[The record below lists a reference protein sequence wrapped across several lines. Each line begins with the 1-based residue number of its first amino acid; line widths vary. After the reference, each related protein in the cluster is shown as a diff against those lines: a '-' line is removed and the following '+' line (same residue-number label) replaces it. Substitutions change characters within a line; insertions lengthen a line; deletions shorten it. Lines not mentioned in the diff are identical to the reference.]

1 MPRGYAPGSISAGF
15 QGTHGPRRAW
25 NTPPGLVDGARGA
38 GAGPPSKETALELLA
53 AIGDLVAAGLWNVCL
68 VSVLNGSVNTINLHR
83 SAPWCQPARVGSL
96 ES

>member
-38 GAGPPSKETALELLA
+38 WAGPAVRASTEA
-53 AIGDLVAAGLWNVCL
+53 AADVAG
-68 VSVLNGSVNTINLHR
+68 GSSTVASI
-83 SAPWCQPARVGSL
+83 SQA
-96 ES
+96 